1 MNILK
6 SLSNVRAKRAMAAT
20 LLCVLL
26 VGCGGKE
33 PAMTDTQSVGS
44 TATDEVVSTGLA
56 PDLPNVDYDGYTFTI
71 AFRDQ
76 SGYDWVGDI
85 EATEQN
91 GEVVN
96 DAKFARNQAVE
107 EQLGINIETHILN
120 GDQYGDSTAAS
131 ILAGDTE
138 YDLIA
143 PHAHLAWSAYIAQG
157 LALNWS
163 DNMTY
168 CDFDMPWWDQD
179 SRSSLSVE
187 GRIYTMAGDFS
198 YYAFAYTRALV
209 FNKSILTDMGE
220 KMPYETVLDGKWTF
234 DEFNRLCLLAAND
247 LNGDSR
253 FELEHDQYG
262 YVTNWWGGPIA
273 FMYAGGGRTT
283 QKDKDDIPYITL
295 GDERSVNIYEKFF
308 SMMGADG
315 MEVVLND
322 STESFRNAF
331 RDGRLLF
338 TDMTLLDM
346 EVLRDMK
353 DDWGIL
359 PLPKLDESQEGY
371 NSIVD
376 AGVQLYIVPVNSENP
391 ERTSVV
397 LEAMSYEGWKTV
409 IPAFYET
416 ALQGKYARDDE
427 SVMML
432 DIIKNSRVFDFGY
445 FTFSGS
451 VNSLHRI
458 GCAGYYLVK
467 EDSQDLAS
475 YCAKYLP
482 AAKAELNNF
491 IDQIKESN

>member
-1 MNILK
+1 MNL
-6 SLSNVRAKRAMAAT
+6 LSNARSKRAFAMI
-20 LLCVLL
+20 LLCAFLA
-26 VGCGGKE
+26 GCGSSGTSV
-33 PAMTDTQSVGS
+33 TDTQADSKSG
-44 TATDEVVSTGLA
+44 TETTTEDELSPNL
-56 PDLPNVDYDGYTFTI
+56 PDVDYGGYTFTI

-85 EATEQN
+85 ASSEQN

-96 DAKFARNQAVE
+96 DAKYARNQAVE
-107 EQLGINIETHILN
+107 ELLGIKIETYIMN
-120 GDQYGDSTAAS
+120 GDPYGNSAAAS

-157 LALNWS
+157 LALSWS
-163 DNMTY
+163 DNLTW
-168 CDFDMPWWDQD
+168 CDFDKPWWDQD

-209 FNKSILTDMGE
+209 FNKSILTDLGE
-220 KMPYETVLDGKWTF
+220 DMPYKTVLDGEWTF
-234 DEFNRLCLLAAND
+234 DEFNRLSLLSARD
-247 LNGDSR
+247 LNGDVTYD
-253 FELEHDQYG
+253 FDNDQYG

-273 FMYAGGGRTT
+273 FLYAGGGRTMK
-283 QKDKDDIPYITL
+283 KDSSDIPYITL
-295 GDERSVNIYEKFF
+295 GDERSINIYEKFF
-308 SMMGADG
+308 SMMSADG
-315 MEVVLND
+315 MEVVLNS
-322 STESFRNAF
+322 STENFRKMF

-338 TDMTLLDM
+338 TDMPLLDM
-346 EVLRDMK
+346 EVLRDMN

-359 PLPKLDESQEGY
+359 PLPKLDESQESY

-376 AGVQLYIVPVNSENP
+376 AGVQLYVVPVNSEDP
-391 ERTSVV
+391 ERTSVI

-432 DIIKNSRVFDFGY
+432 DIIKDSRVFDFGY
-445 FTFSGS
+445 FTGS
-451 VNSLHRI
+451 VDSLHRI

-467 EDSQDLAS
+467 ENSQDLAS

-482 AAKAELNNF
+482 AAEAELESF
-491 IDQIKESN
+491 IEQIKESY